1 MVPPNQPNE
10 FLRLDIC
17 EKRVWYI
24 LSISNPS
31 QNRFFHQEQ
40 TPMKPSLIRRALAVP
55 AALLLMSLF
64 VAASAR
70 AQAPVDDSKTVV
82 KTNKITDNF
91 YTVDGRGG
99 TIGVLV
105 GPQGTFMVDTQFAPL
120 TDRIVAAIKQISPNP
135 IRFVVNTHVHPDHT
149 GGNANMSKLGATI
162 FARDELRDRLMNPPP
177 GANGQPGM
185 AAPDVALPVIT
196 YENKVTFHMDG
207 EIVDLLPIRKA
218 HTDGDTMVYFHNA
231 DVIMTGDFY
240 RSIGYPNIDRVNG
253 GSLDGM
259 IAGLSQVIALA
270 GPNTK
275 IIPGHGAT
283 VDRNAVIA
291 HRDMILGVRAQVEKL
306 IQQGKSSDD
315 VLAAHP
321 SAAFDAN
328 VLPAAPNGDKMADRF
343 VGQVYAELK
352 PSK

>member
-1 MVPPNQPNE
+1 
-10 FLRLDIC
+10 
-17 EKRVWYI
+17 
-24 LSISNPS
+24 
-31 QNRFFHQEQ
+31 
-40 TPMKPSLIRRALAVP
+40 MKSSWIRRAFAVP
-55 AALLLMSLF
+55 AALYLMSLM
-64 VAASAR
+64 VAPTAR

-120 TDRIVAAIKQISPNP
+120 SDRIVAAIQQISPNP

-149 GGNANMSKLGATI
+149 GGNANLGKMGATI
-162 FARDELRDRLMNPPP
+162 FARDELRDRLMNPNP

-185 AAPDVALPVIT
+185 AAPEAALPVIT
-196 YENKVTFHMDG
+196 YENKITFHMDG
-207 EIVDLLPIRKA
+207 ETVDLIPIRRA
-218 HTDGDTMVYFHNA
+218 HTDGDTMVYFHKA

-240 RSIGYPNIDRVNG
+240 RSIGYPNIDRANG

-259 IAGLSQVIALA
+259 LAGLAQVIALA

-275 IIPGHGAT
+275 IIPGHGAI
-283 VDRNAVIA
+283 VDRNAVAA
-291 HRDMILGVRAQVEKL
+291 HRDMILGVRNEVAK
-306 IQQGKSSDD
+306 IMPGKSLDE
-315 VLAAHP
+315 VIAAHP
-321 SAAFDAN
+321 AASFDAN
-328 VLPAAPNGDKMADRF
+328 VLPAAPNGDRMADRF

-352 PSK
+352 PAK

>member
-1 MVPPNQPNE
+1 
-10 FLRLDIC
+10 L
-17 EKRVWYI
+17 
-24 LSISNPS
+24 ISNPS
-31 QNRFFHQEQ
+31 QNRIFNQEQ
-40 TPMKPSLIRRALAVP
+40 TPMKHSLIRRALAAP
-55 AALLLMSLF
+55 AALLIVTLF

-149 GGNANMSKLGATI
+149 GGNANMGKLGATI
-162 FARDELRDRLMNPPP
+162 LARDELRDRLINPAP
-177 GANGQPGM
+177 GANGQPGTPAM
-185 AAPDVALPVIT
+185 EVALPLIT
-196 YENKVTFHMDG
+196 YENKITFHMDG
-207 EIVDLLPIRKA
+207 ETIDLIPIRKA

-259 IAGLSQVIALA
+259 IAGLGQIVALA

-275 IIPGHGAT
+275 IIPGHGAI
-283 VDRNAVIA
+283 VDRTAVMA
-291 HRDMILGVRAQVEKL
+291 HRDMILGVREQVAKL
-306 IQQGKSSDD
+306 LQQGKSADD
-315 VLAAHP
+315 VVAAHP
-321 SAAFDAN
+321 TADFDGK
-328 VLPAAPNGDKMADRF
+328 VLPAAPNGDRMADRF

-352 PSK
+352 PGK

>member
-1 MVPPNQPNE
+1 
-10 FLRLDIC
+10 
-17 EKRVWYI
+17 
-24 LSISNPS
+24 
-31 QNRFFHQEQ
+31 
-40 TPMKPSLIRRALAVP
+40 MKHSLIRRALAVP
-55 AALLLMSLF
+55 AAFLLVSLF
-64 VAASAR
+64 AAALAR

-82 KTNKITDNF
+82 KSNKITDNF

-120 TDRIVAAIKQISPNP
+120 TDRIVEAIKQISPNP

-149 GGNANMSKLGATI
+149 GGNANLAKMGATI
-162 FARDELRDRLMNPPP
+162 FARDELRDRLMNPAP
-177 GANGQPGM
+177 GANGQPGTP
-185 AAPDVALPVIT
+185 APDMALPVIT
-196 YENKVTFHMDG
+196 YENKVTFHMNG
-207 EIVDLLPIRKA
+207 ETVDLIPIRKA

-259 IAGLSQVIALA
+259 LAGLAQIVALA

-275 IIPGHGAT
+275 IIPGHGPI
-283 VDRNAVIA
+283 VDRSAVAA
-291 HRDMILGVRAQVEKL
+291 HRDMILGVRNEVAKL
-306 IQQGKSSDD
+306 MQQGKTSDE
-315 VLAAHP
+315 VVAAHP
-321 SAAFDAN
+321 TTAFDAK
-328 VLPAAPNGDKMADRF
+328 VPPAAPNGDRAADRF
-343 VGQVYAELK
+343 VGQLYAELK

>member
-1 MVPPNQPNE
+1 
-10 FLRLDIC
+10 
-17 EKRVWYI
+17 
-24 LSISNPS
+24 
-31 QNRFFHQEQ
+31 
-40 TPMKPSLIRRALAVP
+40 MKYSWTRRAFSVP
-55 AALLLMSLF
+55 AALLLVSLF

-82 KTNKITDNF
+82 KTNKIADNF

-135 IRFVVNTHVHPDHT
+135 IRYVVNTHVHPDHT
-149 GGNANMSKLGATI
+149 GGNANLGKMGATI
-162 FARDELRDRLMNPPP
+162 FARDELRDRLMNPNP

-196 YENKVTFHMDG
+196 YENKITFHMDG
-207 EIVDLLPIRKA
+207 ETVDLIPIRRA

-231 DVIMTGDFY
+231 DVIMSGDFY
-240 RSIGYPNIDRVNG
+240 RSIGYPNIDRANG
-253 GSLDGM
+253 GSLKGM
-259 IAGLSQVIALA
+259 IEGLAEVVALA

-275 IIPGHGAT
+275 IIPGHGAI
-283 VDRNAVIA
+283 VDRNAVAA
-291 HRDMILGVRAQVEKL
+291 HRDMILGVRDQVAKL
-306 IQQGKSSDD
+306 IQQGKTSDE
-315 VLAAHP
+315 VIAAHP
-321 SAAFDAN
+321 TASFDAN
-328 VLPAAPNGDKMADRF
+328 VLSAAPNGDRMADRF

-352 PSK
+352 PAK

>member
-1 MVPPNQPNE
+1 
-10 FLRLDIC
+10 
-17 EKRVWYI
+17 
-24 LSISNPS
+24 
-31 QNRFFHQEQ
+31 
-40 TPMKPSLIRRALAVP
+40 MKSSWIRRAVAAP
-55 AALLLMSLF
+55 AALVAVSLF
-64 VAASAR
+64 AAAAAR

-82 KTNKITDNF
+82 KSNKITDSF

-120 TDRIVAAIKQISPNP
+120 SDRIAAAIKQISPNP

-149 GGNANMSKLGATI
+149 GGNANFAKMGATL

-177 GANGQPGM
+177 GANGQPGTP
-185 AAPDVALPVIT
+185 APDAALPVVT
-196 YENKVTFHMDG
+196 YEGKVTFHMNG
-207 EIVDLLPIRKA
+207 ETIDLIPIRRA

-259 IAGLSQVIALA
+259 LDGLAEVIALA

-275 IIPGHGAT
+275 IIPGHGAI
-283 VDRNAVIA
+283 VDRTAVQA
-291 HRDMILGVRAQVEKL
+291 HRDMILGVRNQVAKL
-306 IQQGKSSDD
+306 MQQGKSSDD
-315 VLAAHP
+315 VVAAHP
-321 SAAFDAN
+321 TASFDAN

-352 PSK
+352 K

>member
-1 MVPPNQPNE
+1 
-10 FLRLDIC
+10 
-17 EKRVWYI
+17 
-24 LSISNPS
+24 
-31 QNRFFHQEQ
+31 
-40 TPMKPSLIRRALAVP
+40 MKHSWIRRALAVP
-55 AALLLMSLF
+55 ASLLIVSLF

-82 KTNKITDNF
+82 KTNKITDSF

-135 IRFVVNTHVHPDHT
+135 IKFVVNTHVHPDHT
-149 GGNANMSKLGATI
+149 GGNVNMGKLGATI
-162 FARDELRDRLMNPPP
+162 FARDELRYRLMNPNP
-177 GANGQPGM
+177 GPNGQPGTPM
-185 AAPDVALPVIT
+185 PDAGLPVVT
-196 YENKVTFHMDG
+196 YESKVTFHMDG
-207 EIVDLLPIRKA
+207 ETIDLIPIPKA
-218 HTDGDTMVYFHNA
+218 HTDGDTIVYFHNA

-240 RSIGYPNIDRVNG
+240 RSIGYPNIDRANG
-253 GSLDGM
+253 GSLEGM
-259 IAGLSQVIALA
+259 LAGLAEVVALA

-283 VDRNAVIA
+283 VDRTAVAA
-291 HRDMILGVRAQVEKL
+291 HRDMILGVRNQVAMLMK
-306 IQQGKSSDD
+306 QGKSSDD
-315 VLAAHP
+315 VVAAHP
-321 SAAFDAN
+321 TASFDAN

-352 PSK
+352 PAS

>member
-1 MVPPNQPNE
+1 
-10 FLRLDIC
+10 
-17 EKRVWYI
+17 
-24 LSISNPS
+24 
-31 QNRFFHQEQ
+31 
-40 TPMKPSLIRRALAVP
+40 MKYSWIRRALSVP
-55 AALLLMSLF
+55 AALLIVSLF

-82 KTNKITDNF
+82 KTNKIADNF

-149 GGNANMSKLGATI
+149 GGNANLGKMGATI
-162 FARDELRDRLMNPPP
+162 FARDELRDRLMNPNP
-177 GANGQPGM
+177 GANGQPGT

-196 YENKVTFHMDG
+196 YESKVTFHMDG
-207 EIVDLLPIRKA
+207 ETVDLIPIRKA

-240 RSIGYPNIDRVNG
+240 RSIGYPNIDRANG
-253 GSLDGM
+253 GSLNGM
-259 IAGLSQVIALA
+259 IEGLGEVIALA

-275 IIPGHGAT
+275 IIPGHGAM
-283 VDRNAVIA
+283 VDRSAVMA
-291 HRDMILGVRAQVEKL
+291 HRDMLLGVRDQVAKL
-306 IQQGKSSDD
+306 MQQGKSSDD
-315 VLAAHP
+315 VIAAHP
-321 SAAFDAN
+321 TASFDAN
-328 VLPAAPNGDKMADRF
+328 ILPAAPNGDRMADRF

-352 PSK
+352 PAK